1 MYYKTK
7 AKKRKGKNHFRRI
20 NPLKL
25 RASFNNSR
33 VTKHGGYG
41 YLEAFFRWFGLD
53 RLLSQVKLKRIERRY
68 STKDLLRVIID
79 IILLDV
85 ERISNVALLTKD
97 ALLAGLRG
105 LPKLPDDSSLFRFLK
120 SFRAF
125 EIEQLEEI
133 NRKLM
138 KKFSKIKGPLEVTLD
153 FDATLIPLYGHQEGS
168 AIGYNPYKP
177 GRPSY
182 YPKLAFVAETGEM
195 LLVKL
200 EPGNVKATSGFLEFY
215 KRAKEKLP
223 RNYVLTYVRGD
234 VAFYKEEFLQAF
246 EDDCIF
252 YAIKVRKD
260 PYLKKVI
267 YLTAEE
273 EFKALDEGGEISTT
287 IIEHLPK
294 TGRKPRRY
302 VVVRKL
308 KEDVEQQGYLFEEE
322 RYCYQVIVTNME
334 DKSAE
339 EIWRFYNARCNS
351 ENSVKEAK
359 ESFHLDK
366 MPSSGFLANEA
377 YLRLVQ
383 LAYNLIIYFKEL
395 ILLAQ
400 FAKATFRTIRKWLI
414 DVPANIIKRGKDLI
428 LNFPKG
434 YLFKK
439 ELLYMQRR
447 LFCLRL

>member
-1 MYYKTK
+1 MNYKS
-7 AKKRKGKNHFRRI
+7 KRKKNKAKNHFRRI
-20 NPLKL
+20 NPLNI
-25 RASFNNSR
+25 RVSFNNRR
-33 VTKHGGYG
+33 VTKHGGYC
-41 YLEAFFRWFGLD
+41 YLEAFLRCFGLD
-53 RLLSQVKLKRIERRY
+53 RLLSQVKLNRRERRY
-68 STKDLLRVIID
+68 RIKDFLRIIID

-85 ERISNVALLTKD
+85 ERVSNVALLAKD
-97 ALLAGLRG
+97 SFLAGLRD
-105 LPKLPDDSSLFRFLK
+105 LSRLPDDSSLFRFLQ
-120 SFRAF
+120 SFSAAG
-125 EIEQLEEI
+125 IEQLDEI

-182 YPKLAFVAETGEM
+182 YPKLAFIAETGEM

-200 EPGNVKATSGFLEFY
+200 EPGTVKATSGFLPFY
-215 KRAKEKLP
+215 RRAQAKLP

-234 VAFYKEEFLQAF
+234 AAFYKEEFLEAF
-246 EDDCIF
+246 EADCIF

-260 PYLKKVI
+260 AYLKRVI
-267 YLTAEE
+267 SLTAEQ
-273 EFKALDEGGEISTT
+273 EFRALDEGEEISTT
-287 IIEHLPK
+287 IIEHLPR

-308 KEDVEQQGYLFEEE
+308 KEDAEQQGYLFPEEQ
-322 RYCYQVIVTNME
+322 YCYQVIVTNME

-395 ILLAQ
+395 MLLGQ
-400 FAKATFRTIRKWLI
+400 FAKATFKTIRKWLI
-414 DVPANIIKRGKDLI
+414 DVPANIIKRGKSFI
-428 LNFPKG
+428 LNFPRN
-434 YLFKK
+434 YMFKK

-447 LFCLRL
+447 LLCLRL